1 MTDTDPHPLL
11 TELLARSLAAES
23 DSTEECPP
31 FALLRREGDDHLD
44 VFSGD
49 VVDVDSLADI
59 PLTDVPVLAVVPYR
73 QILERGFVA
82 HDDRAPLRCLRASR
96 RERIRLA
103 DAVSLLPAHAPATT
117 FHGPDSTDEEY
128 ERIVRRVI
136 DTEIGRGEGANFVIA
151 RRFEA
156 TLHDAPAS
164 ALLAWMRALLTG
176 ENGAYW
182 TFAVHLPAPQ
192 RVANS
197 ERTDEAAEPVML
209 VGATPERHLT
219 LKRGRAVM
227 NPISGTYRHGS
238 DGPTREA
245 LLDFLVDPK
254 ETDEL
259 FMVVD
264 EELKLMSS
272 LCPTGGRMSGPFL
285 KRMSRL
291 THTEYLLDGRSSLDP
306 REALRRTMFAPTV
319 TGSPMENACRV
330 IARHETQPRGY
341 YSGVIAL
348 FEPQD
353 DGWSLDAPILIRTAR
368 VTADGRLTVTAGA
381 TLVRH
386 SDPAAEAAETRA
398 KAAGIL
404 TALGLQDAA
413 PRRPT
418 SVPSVETGF
427 APSAPGAAVSSRP
440 VPPRPVRT
448 PFTETDPE
456 IEAALVRRNSAL
468 ASFWMR
474 EQTTTSLPFAGANV
488 LVVDNE
494 DGFTEMLAHQLRHSG
509 MVVRVRPC
517 ADVDDVL
524 ADDLVVFGPGP
535 GDPRRP
541 QPRINRL
548 RALMVERIRSGRPLL
563 AVCLSHQ
570 VLGMLAGHDVAPL
583 AEPRQGIQL
592 AVDVFG
598 APARVG
604 FYNTFGVRE
613 RAETADDRRELALE
627 PSIDA
632 NGIVTAFRAPGIASV
647 QAHLESVLSP
657 DGERMLSALIGH
669 ALTTARTPSAVG

>member
-11 TELLARSLAAES
+11 TELISLALAAES
-23 DSTEECPP
+23 DDTAECPP
-31 FALLRREGDDHLD
+31 FALLRREGDDHLE
-44 VFSGD
+44 VLTGE
-49 VVDVDSLADI
+49 VVDVDALADV
-59 PLTDVPVLAVVPYR
+59 PLTDAPVLAAVPYR

-82 HDDRAPLRCLRASR
+82 HDDGAPLRCLIASR
-96 RERIRLA
+96 VERVRLA
-103 DAVSLLPAHAPATT
+103 DALSLLPAHAPATT
-117 FHGPDSTDEEY
+117 FHGPDSSDEEY
-128 ERIVRRVI
+128 EGIVRRVI
-136 DTEIGRGEGANFVIA
+136 DTEIGEGEGANFVIA

-156 TLHDAPAS
+156 TLHDAPAC

-182 TFAVHLPAPQ
+182 TFAVHLPAPL
-192 RVANS
+192 RSAS
-197 ERTDEAAEPVML
+197 SGLEAAEPVML

-219 LKRGRAVM
+219 LKGGRAVM

-330 IARHETQPRGY
+330 IARHETRPRGY

-348 FEPQD
+348 FEPED

-368 VTADGRLTVTAGA
+368 IAADGRVTVTAGA

-404 TALGLQDAA
+404 TALGLHDA
-413 PRRPT
+413 
-418 SVPSVETGF
+418 
-427 APSAPGAAVSSRP
+427 
-440 VPPRPVRT
+440 PPRPAAQTGSAEAGAAPT

-456 IEAALVRRNSAL
+456 IAAALQRRNNAL
-468 ASFWMR
+468 APFWMR
-474 EQTTTSLPFAGANV
+474 EQTPTSTRFAGASV

-509 MVVRVRPC
+509 MTVRVRPC

-524 ADDLVVFGPGP
+524 TDDLVVFGPGP

-563 AVCLSHQ
+563 SVCLSHQ

-598 APARVG
+598 SPARVG

-613 RAETADDRRELALE
+613 RTESDDDRREVTLE

-632 NGIVTAFRAPGIASV
+632 NGVVTAFRAPGIASV

-657 DGERMLSALIGH
+657 DGERMLSALIEH
-669 ALTTARTPSAVG
+669 ALATAGTAAGASPARIRST